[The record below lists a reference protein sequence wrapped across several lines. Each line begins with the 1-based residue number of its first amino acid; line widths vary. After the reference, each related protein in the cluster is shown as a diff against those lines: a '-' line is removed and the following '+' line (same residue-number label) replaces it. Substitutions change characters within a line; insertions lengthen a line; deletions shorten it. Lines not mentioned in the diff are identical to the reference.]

1 MKRDVMSG
9 VLVIII
15 VTIIAVSLWL
25 IGPTVFTSVDGTI
38 GGVIGGVVGG
48 VLSSHVVRKYR
59 DERFTQLIGYSSR
72 NVALLVLVALPWCAA
87 VLASGQISL
96 VQATLMLFAFWF
108 LAIGVFYLS
117 VLYYYR
123 R

>member
-1 MKRDVMSG
+1 MRRDVMSG

-25 IGPTVFTSVDGTI
+25 IGPGVFTSIDGTI

-48 VLSSHVVRKYR
+48 VLSSHVVRKYQ

-72 NVALLVLVALPWCAA
+72 NVALLVLMALPWVAA
-87 VLASGQISL
+87 VLASGQMTMAHA
-96 VQATLMLFAFWF
+96 VLMIFALWF
-108 LAIGVFYLS
+108 GAIGIFYLS
-117 VLYYYR
+117 VLYYYKK
-123 R
+123 